1 MIARITRSLSA
12 RLLGIFLLT
21 SLIFAFAGRA
31 AVDFV
36 LDRDYLR
43 EIIGAHMALHTN
55 YMLRDLGYPP
65 SIERAEQLVAANPFD
80 IRIEGPG
87 IDWSSD
93 ADFPDLDALEFEPSE
108 FVGDMDVSQAD
119 GQAWILP
126 GVQLGFARFDRH
138 SYTRIEEGD
147 YRIAFVTPKVSEV
160 VPVNFVR
167 PTIVLISLLGLAGL
181 YFAVRWL
188 VQPITWIKAGADR
201 IGSGDLDHRIPVARN
216 DELGELT
223 TEINQMADDV
233 QEMLEAKRQL
243 LLAIS
248 HELRSPLT
256 RTKVALELME
266 DEQTR
271 ENVLEDV
278 EEMER
283 LIHDLLEGE
292 QLNTRH
298 APLQPETVDV
308 AHMLVDLVG
317 EEFAREKDRLQTDIP
332 PEGVMAAVDAVR
344 IRLLVKNLVTNA
356 LCHSPDDAPPVELS
370 VAEAGDQVVIRVV
383 DHGAGMAAADA
394 ERATEPFYRA
404 DLSRCRDTG
413 GLGLGLYLCRRIAE
427 AHGGRLQIES
437 EEGRGTEV
445 TVTLPR
451 TRSAAD
457 DRHSGPAVASPGGSL
472 QGA

>member
-1 MIARITRSLSA
+1 MISRITRSLSA

-21 SLIFAFAGRA
+21 SMVFAFAGRA

-65 SIERAEQLVAANPFD
+65 SVERAKALVASNPFD
-80 IRIEGPG
+80 VRIEGPG
-87 IDWSSD
+87 IAWSSD
-93 ADFPDLDALEFEPSE
+93 PNFPDLATLDFEPSE
-108 FVGDMDVSQAD
+108 FVEDMAVSEAD
-119 GQAWILP
+119 GQEWILP
-126 GVQLGFARFDRH
+126 GVELGFARFDRH
-138 SYTRIEEGD
+138 SYTQIEEGE
-147 YRIAFVTPKVSEV
+147 YRIAFVTPKVAET
-160 VPVNFVR
+160 VPVNLVR
-167 PTIVLISLLGLAGL
+167 PTIVLISLLGLAGC

-188 VQPITWIKAGADR
+188 VHPITWIKAGADR

-223 TEINQMADDV
+223 KEINQMADDV
-233 QEMLEAKRQL
+233 KEMLEAKRQL

-256 RTKVALELME
+256 RTKVALELM
-266 DEQTR
+266 DDAQTR

-298 APLQPETVDV
+298 APLQRAEIDV
-308 AHMLVDLVG
+308 GEMLRQFVG
-317 EEFAREKDRLQTDIP
+317 EEFEKDSDAIRVQLPAEPVIA
-332 PEGVMAAVDAVR
+332 EVDAMRV
-344 IRLLVKNLVTNA
+344 RLLLKNLLTNA
-356 LCHSPDDAPPVELS
+356 LCHSPPGAAPVELS
-370 VAEAGDQVVIRVV
+370 VAAAGDDVLIGVR
-383 DHGAGMAAADA
+383 DHGVGMSPEDA

-404 DLSRCRDTG
+404 DESRCRDTG

-427 AHGGRLQIES
+427 AHQGRLDIDS
-437 EEGRGTEV
+437 REGHGTTV
-445 TVTLPR
+445 TVRLPR
-451 TRSAAD
+451 RS
-457 DRHSGPAVASPGGSL
+457 G
-472 QGA
+472 

>member
-21 SLIFAFAGRA
+21 SLAFAFAGRA

-65 SIERAEQLVAANPFD
+65 STERARELVAANPFD

-87 IDWSSD
+87 IEWVSD
-93 ADFPDLDALEFEPSE
+93 PDFPALDTLDFQASE
-108 FVGDMDVSQAD
+108 FVGDMDVSLAD
-119 GQAWILP
+119 GQDWILP

-138 SYTRIEEGD
+138 SYTLIEEGD
-147 YRIAFVTPKVSEV
+147 YRIAFVTPKVAEV
-160 VPVNFVR
+160 VPENLVR
-167 PTIVLISLLGLAGL
+167 PTIVLISLLGLAGC

-201 IGSGDLDHRIPVARN
+201 IGSGDLGHRIPVARN

-243 LLAIS
+243 LLSIS

-298 APLQPETVDV
+298 APLQRADVDI
-308 AHMLVDLVG
+308 AAMLTDFVN
-317 EEFAREKDRLQTDIP
+317 EEFAK
-332 PEGVMAAVDAVR
+332 EGERMQVEVPADGVLAAVDPVR
-344 IRLLVKNLVTNA
+344 IRLLVRNLVTNA
-356 LCHSPDDAPPVELS
+356 LCHSPEGAPPVRLT
-370 VAEAGDQVVIRVV
+370 VAAEGDTVLIQVADKGV
-383 DHGAGMAAADA
+383 GMSPGRC
-394 ERATEPFYRA
+394 RARDRTL
-404 DLSRCRDTG
+404 LSRRPVP
-413 GLGLGLYLCRRIAE
+413 L
-427 AHGGRLQIES
+427 S
-437 EEGRGTEV
+437 
-445 TVTLPR
+445 
-451 TRSAAD
+451 
-457 DRHSGPAVASPGGSL
+457 
-472 QGA
+472 

>member
-21 SLIFAFAGRA
+21 SLVFAFAGRA

-65 SIERAEQLVAANPFD
+65 RIERAEELVAANPFD

-87 IDWSSD
+87 ITWSSD
-93 ADFPDLDALEFEPSE
+93 PGFPDLGTLDFEPSE
-108 FVGDMDVSQAD
+108 FAADMSVTEAN
-119 GQAWILP
+119 GQEWLLP
-126 GVQLGFARFDRH
+126 GVELGFARFDRH
-138 SYTRIEEGD
+138 SYTLIEEGD
-147 YRIAFVTPKVSEV
+147 YRIAFVTPKVAET
-160 VPVNFVR
+160 VPANLVR
-167 PTIVLISLLGLAGL
+167 PTIVIISLLGLAGC

-188 VQPITWIKAGADR
+188 VYPITWIKAGADR

-233 QEMLEAKRQL
+233 QKMLEAKRQL

-256 RTKVALELME
+256 RTKVALELMD

-271 ENVLEDV
+271 ANVLEDV
-278 EEMER
+278 EEMEH

-298 APLQPETVDV
+298 APLQRSEVDV
-308 AHMLVDLVG
+308 GDMLGQFVE
-317 EEFAREKDRLQTDIP
+317 EEFDKERSEITVRLPSEPVTA
-332 PEGVMAAVDAVR
+332 EVDAMRV
-344 IRLLVKNLVTNA
+344 RLLVKNLLTNA
-356 LCHSPDDAPPVELS
+356 LCHSPPGSAPVELS
-370 VAEAGDQVVIRVV
+370 AKTVADDVVIGVR
-383 DHGAGMAAADA
+383 DHGTGMSTDDA

-404 DLSRCRDTG
+404 DESRCRDTG

-427 AHGGRLQIES
+427 AHGGRLEIDSTPGQ
-437 EEGRGTEV
+437 GTTV
-445 TVTLPR
+445 TVSLPR
-451 TRSAAD
+451 RSA
-457 DRHSGPAVASPGGSL
+457 
-472 QGA
+472 